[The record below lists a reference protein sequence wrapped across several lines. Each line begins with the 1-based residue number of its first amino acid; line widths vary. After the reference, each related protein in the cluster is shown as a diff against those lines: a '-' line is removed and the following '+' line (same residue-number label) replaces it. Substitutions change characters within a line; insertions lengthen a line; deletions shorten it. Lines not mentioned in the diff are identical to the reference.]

1 MCERVGLQ
9 VMVGMEGGEGGADLR
24 GETSMALASEE
35 EEGEEPACCSEEVS
49 SPSSLLALE
58 CWG

>member
-1 MCERVGLQ
+1 MVA
-9 VMVGMEGGEGGADLR
+9 MVGVEGGADLR
-24 GETSMALASEE
+24 GETSMALASE